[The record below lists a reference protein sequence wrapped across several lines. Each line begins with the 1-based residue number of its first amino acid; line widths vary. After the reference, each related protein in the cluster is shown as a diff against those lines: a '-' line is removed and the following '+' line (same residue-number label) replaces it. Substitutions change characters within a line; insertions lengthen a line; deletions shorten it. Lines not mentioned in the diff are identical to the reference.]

1 MNPPIIAIK
10 KAQTKI
16 PDDVTQCPFP
26 EEKNERIKK
35 EQDNYRW
42 FLPDAPDVTDD
53 QGTHEFF
60 MEIIFLI
67 FCFDLG
73 TRTDQKSRSLRFVF
87 PRLFKLSKILR
98 SFKDL

>member
-1 MNPPIIAIK
+1 MNVSEVLEWIQTEYTKSFWSSKSELFFENRNRPVIAYE

-35 EQDNYRW
+35 EQGNYRW

-53 QGTHEFF
+53 QGTHEF
-60 MEIIFLI
+60 
-67 FCFDLG
+67 
-73 TRTDQKSRSLRFVF
+73 
-87 PRLFKLSKILR
+87 
-98 SFKDL
+98 